1 MAEETLL
8 KTLEEDARN
17 QAAGII
23 EEAERRAREIIDG
36 ARSEAASLKE
46 ARLSE
51 LSAALGKERS
61 ALLNSARVKA
71 SGALLEVRRA
81 VIDSVLEGVV
91 ESYREMPEQEYAA
104 LLKRLCSIL
113 KKDLAADSES
123 APVIRV
129 NPADLGK
136 LGNAGVEVAAD
147 PSVSLGV
154 VYASADGKVRKVL
167 TIPSIISKTRKT
179 LETEIDRTLF
189 GKEG

>member
-17 QAAGII
+17 QATGIL
-23 EEAERRAREIIDG
+23 EEAERRAREIIEG
-36 ARSEAASLKE
+36 AESEAAFLKE
-46 ARLSE
+46 ARLGE
-51 LSAALGKERS
+51 LSAALGKERA
-61 ALLNSARVKA
+61 ALLNSARVRA

-81 VIDSVLEGVV
+81 VIDSVFESVMD
-91 ESYREMPEQEYAA
+91 SYRDMDAEEYAA

-113 KKDLAADSES
+113 KKDLGAEAGNT
-123 APVIRV
+123 PVIRV
-129 NPADLGK
+129 NPSDLGK
-136 LGNAGVEVAAD
+136 LDDADVRFEAD

-154 VYASADGKVRKVL
+154 VYASADGKVRKAL
-167 TIPSIISKTRKT
+167 TIPSIISKIRKT